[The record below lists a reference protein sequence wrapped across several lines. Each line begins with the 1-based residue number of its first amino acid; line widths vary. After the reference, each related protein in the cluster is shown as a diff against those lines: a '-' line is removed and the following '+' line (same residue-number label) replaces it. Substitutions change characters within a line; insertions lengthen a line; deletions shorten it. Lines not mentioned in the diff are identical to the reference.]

1 MFTALLAPLLW
12 VVCGT
17 RKLRKMQPFLAL
29 ESSLEILPS
38 LVWAVLA
45 CCQAEVQGIFSYYF
59 LIDSCTPVPVLVLK
73 CGEIAA
79 CLWLHGLWS
88 QLGIIF
94 FFFSFANTNPGG
106 WRWVCVLLLDMQAKI
121 SVVGP
126 TWILSNCSLSC
137 CPPLCGWS
145 MCAYGGVEK
154 NLHLWICSDWGIN
167 REWGM
172 ISQRAVQH
180 STWVC
185 RSHQPAFFLW
195 KHAFPVARNSPFPQE
210 ECFHLFIV
218 CPEC

>member
-1 MFTALLAPLLW
+1 MWRNSCLSLASW
-12 VVCGT
+12 TV
-17 RKLRKMQPFLAL
+17 
-29 ESSLEILPS
+29 ESI
-38 LVWAVLA
+38 
-45 CCQAEVQGIFSYYF
+45 G
-59 LIDSCTPVPVLVLK
+59 
-73 CGEIAA
+73 
-79 CLWLHGLWS
+79 HH
-88 QLGIIF
+88 F

>member
-1 MFTALLAPLLW
+1 MFTAILAPLLW

-94 FFFSFANTNPGG
+94 FFSASQTQTQEAGDEYVCSSQTCKLRSPL
-106 WRWVCVLLLDMQAKI
+106 WVPHGSSPIVPCLVVHH
-121 SVVGP
+121 SVVEVCAHMGV
-126 TWILSNCSLSC
+126 WRRICI
-137 CPPLCGWS
+137 CGS
-145 MCAYGGVEK
+145 V
-154 NLHLWICSDWGIN
+154 L
-167 REWGM
+167 
-172 ISQRAVQH
+172 
-180 STWVC
+180 T
-185 RSHQPAFFLW
+185 
-195 KHAFPVARNSPFPQE
+195 E
-210 ECFHLFIV
+210 ELTGS
-218 CPEC
+218 EGW